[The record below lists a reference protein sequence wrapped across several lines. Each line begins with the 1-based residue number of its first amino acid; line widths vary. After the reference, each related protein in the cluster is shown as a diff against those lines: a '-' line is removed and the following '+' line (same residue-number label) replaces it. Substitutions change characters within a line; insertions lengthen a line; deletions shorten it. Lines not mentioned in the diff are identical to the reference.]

1 MGEDRV
7 DSVLIKKAVKALFTY
22 EAKKSEGSMSLV
34 GNYAKPV
41 LAQIQLV
48 KAVGEPVLRPV
59 RVKIPHSMYSPSVED
74 HTVCM
79 FCRSEDKEELEEYLQ
94 THPVEGL
101 TTIIS
106 LNEVKKKYAR
116 LQEKKKLLGE
126 HTHFICDT
134 RVMNQL
140 YNLLGKVF
148 SSRNNYP
155 VPVDFKSIA
164 KLEAAVR
171 KSVDSTYM
179 HLKGSNISIRF
190 GYNSMSPGDVT
201 TNIVAGLDFAVTKL
215 KNEWKNVHSIHIK
228 TSDSEALPVYSKV
241 PSDELKHVQSLA
253 GTDKKAATGK
263 KSAAAAAKKAAAAK
277 AAGKAAMATKGKV
290 TKKEKM
296 AVEEVEEE
304 EEEEEEEEAPRP
316 KRGSAKTAASKTGA
330 KPASKKAVPAKAS
343 TKDVEAAK
351 KAIRTAAAAAKK
363 TTSSKKVSKK

>member
-1 MGEDRV
+1 M
-7 DSVLIKKAVKALFTY
+7 LIKKAVKALFTY

-59 RVKIPHSMYSPSVED
+59 RVKIPHSMYSPGVED

-79 FCRSEDKEELEEYLQ
+79 FCRSEDKEELEEHLQ
-94 THPVEGL
+94 SHPVEGL
-101 TTIIS
+101 TTVIS

-126 HTHFICDT
+126 HTHFLCDT

-201 TNIVAGLDFAVTKL
+201 TNIVEGLDFAVTKL

-253 GTDKKAATGK
+253 GTGKKAATGK
-263 KSAAAAAKKAAAAK
+263 KTAATKPAAAAK
-277 AAGKAAMATKGKV
+277 AAGKATKGKA
-290 TKKEKM
+290 TKKEKE
-296 AVEEVEEE
+296 VVEEE

-316 KRGSAKTAASKTGA
+316 KRGSAKTAAAKTGA
-330 KPASKKAVPAKAS
+330 KPAPKKAAAAAKVAKAS

-351 KAIRTAAAAAKK
+351 KAIRKAATAKK
-363 TTSSKKVSKK
+363 TTTKKGSKK